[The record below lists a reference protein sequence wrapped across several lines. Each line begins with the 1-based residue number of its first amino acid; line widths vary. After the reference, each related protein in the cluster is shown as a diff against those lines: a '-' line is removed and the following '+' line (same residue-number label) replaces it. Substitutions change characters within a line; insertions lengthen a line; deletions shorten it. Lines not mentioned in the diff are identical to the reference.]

1 MSYLTS
7 LKKVGDALGSL
18 QKQGLKVNHYRRFG
32 SDAPYCIWQ
41 EDSDEGME
49 ADNKKAEQG
58 IAGTVDLYT
67 LTEYDG
73 NIELIQAKL
82 DSIENLSYR
91 INSIQYE
98 EDTNL
103 IHYEWRWWLYG

>member
-1 MSYLTS
+1 
-7 LKKVGDALGSL
+7 
-18 QKQGLKVNHYRRFG
+18 
-32 SDAPYCIWQ
+32 
-41 EDSDEGME
+41 ME